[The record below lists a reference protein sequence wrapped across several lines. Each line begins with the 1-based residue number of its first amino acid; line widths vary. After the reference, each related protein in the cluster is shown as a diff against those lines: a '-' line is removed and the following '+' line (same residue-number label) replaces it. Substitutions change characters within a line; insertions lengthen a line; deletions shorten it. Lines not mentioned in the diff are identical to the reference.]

1 MNNTIGMN
9 LKQYGNVSL
18 IVSNIGNDVVLGED
32 TFIKQCTIGNRC
44 SIERR
49 NMLFN
54 SKICDYTYTGYNCV
68 IKYAIIGKFCSI
80 SWNVSIGGANHDISH
95 LTTHPFPFLS
105 KFGLTDKTE
114 SYDSFNES
122 LIIGNDVWIGSN
134 VSILRGVTI
143 GDGAVIGAGAVVT
156 HDIAPYEIWAGV
168 PAKKIGQRY
177 DNVIIDRLKQNAWY
191 DLPESFIFENIEIFK
206 RKVTIELIDEL
217 EKRYLQYQKRGI

>member
-1 MNNTIGMN
+1 MDNVIGTN
-9 LKQYGNVSL
+9 VKQYENVVLLSS
-18 IVSNIGNDVVLGED
+18 IIGNDAVLGED
-32 TFIKQCTIGNRC
+32 SFIKECSVGNHC

-54 SKICDYTYTGYNCV
+54 SKIGNYTYTGYNCV
-68 IKYAIIGKFCSI
+68 VKYATIGKFCSI
-80 SWNVSIGGANHDISH
+80 SWNVSIGGANHDVSH

-114 SYDSFNES
+114 TYDSFDEP

-168 PAKKIGQRY
+168 PARKIGQRY
-177 DNVIIDRLKQNAWY
+177 DNVIIERMLRSGWH
-191 DLPESFIFENIEIFK
+191 DLPEEFISDNIKLFK
-206 RKVTIELIDEL
+206 MPVTIELIDEL
-217 EKRYLQYQKRGI
+217 EKRYAEFQKRGQ

>member
-1 MNNTIGMN
+1 MDNVIGTN

-18 IVSNIGNDVVLGED
+18 ISSNIGNDVTLGED
-32 TFIKQCTIGNRC
+32 SYIKECKIENRC

-54 SKICDYTYTGYNCV
+54 SKIGNYTYTGYNCV
-68 IKYAIIGKFCSI
+68 IKYATIGKFCSI

-114 SYDSFNES
+114 DYDSFSDS

-143 GDGAVIGAGAVVT
+143 GDGAVIGSGAVVT
-156 HDIAPYEIWAGV
+156 HNVPPYEIWAGV
-168 PAKKIGQRY
+168 PAKKIGQRFSDEIITELLQLKWWDMPIEFIK
-177 DNVIIDRLKQNAWY
+177 DNIDLFRKEIKSEDISVLK
-191 DLPESFIFENIEIFK
+191 
-206 RKVTIELIDEL
+206 
-217 EKRYLQYQKRGI
+217 EKLGR